1 MDPKKKQ
8 LTDAS
13 STNID
18 GSFFSVA
25 MTTPFE
31 AARTKYLVTNN
42 KSWSQSTINS
52 TFENLIRIKWNKN
65 INVKNDR

>member
-25 MTTPFE
+25 MTTPF
-31 AARTKYLVTNN
+31 AA
-42 KSWSQSTINS
+42 
-52 TFENLIRIKWNKN
+52 ERIKYIIKN
-65 INVKNDR
+65 NNSYS